1 MVNCALAALPRLSET
16 EFVWVPRCVALTTTL
31 MWATP
36 LAGIVP
42 SWQEMTGWSAMGLH
56 CPCLAYAER

>member
-1 MVNCALAALPRLSET
+1 MVNCAPAWLPRLSET

-36 LAGIVP
+36 LAGMAP
-42 SWQEMTGWSAMGLH
+42 SSQEMTVWSAMGLH
-56 CPCLAYAER
+56 CPWLEFAER